1 MALTKV
7 IGSGLGAI
15 PAISGANL
23 TGLTAGQ
30 LPVGSVLQVTFA
42 TTNAFSNTSSTS
54 FAATAIKANITPKFS
69 TSKILIQVQ
78 VNGLYIPQRVTA
90 IGLAIYKGIEG
101 STMSSLTEFDNASGY
116 THADGQ
122 AVYGGSIAYNFL
134 MSDAIGNTGNNR
146 FEIYY
151 KRVTGTAAVYV
162 NNYAANTET
171 RSSVTLTEIAV

>member
-7 IGSGLGAI
+7 TGAGIGTVTNQFAD
-15 PAISGANL
+15 ANMS
-23 TGLTAGQ
+23 A
-30 LPVGSVLQVTFA
+30 GSVLQVTYG

-78 VNGLYIPQRVTA
+78 VNGVHTAQRITA
-90 IGLAIYKGIEG
+90 MGLAIYKGIEG
-101 STMSSLTEFDNASGY
+101 STMSSLTEFDNATGY
-116 THADGQ
+116 THANDH

-146 FEIYY
+146 FEIYF
-151 KRVTGTAAVYV
+151 KRVGGSGAVYF

>member
-1 MALTKV
+1 MPLTKLNSASV
-7 IGSGLGAI
+7 IDR
-15 PAISGANL
+15 
-23 TGLTAGQ
+23 
-30 LPVGSVLQVTFA
+30 LPVGSVLQVTYA

-78 VNGLYIPQRVTA
+78 VNGLFINQVATA

-101 STMSSLTEFDNASGY
+101 STMSSLAEFDNATGY
-116 THADGQ
+116 VHADDH
-122 AVYGGSIAYNFL
+122 AVYGGSVAYNFL

-151 KRVTGTAAVYV
+151 KRVGGSNAVYV
-162 NNYAANTET
+162 NNYAASNET
-171 RSSVTLTEIAV
+171 RSSVTLTEIKG